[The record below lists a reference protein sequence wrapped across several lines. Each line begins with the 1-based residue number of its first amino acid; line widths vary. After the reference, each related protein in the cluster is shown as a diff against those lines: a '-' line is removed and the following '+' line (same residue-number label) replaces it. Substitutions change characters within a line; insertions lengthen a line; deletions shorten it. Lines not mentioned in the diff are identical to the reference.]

1 MPEMLYSNQL
11 IRSQVPVHQ
20 PRHCDLLRRSSNDSG
35 PPNGS
40 LLFCTLSSVGVVV
53 CKAPSTP
60 TTFEFVKATFDI
72 VAKTGSTV
80 AGFGNSV
87 AGMFILFRVCRK
99 DEISFDNVAKLA
111 TLLPKTA
118 TTSKQHSTLSKESF
132 DL

>member
-1 MPEMLYSNQL
+1 MSN
-11 IRSQVPVHQ
+11 
-20 PRHCDLLRRSSNDSG
+20 
-35 PPNGS
+35 
-40 LLFCTLSSVGVVV
+40 
-53 CKAPSTP
+53 
-60 TTFEFVKATFDI
+60 EFLVKFRPFDKVECCFDNI